1 MIASMILHPQNVTD
15 FISEFKKS
23 ELDKYGAPMSIQD
36 TENTSL
42 TGQFVGFL
50 LH

>member
-23 ELDKYGAPMSIQD
+23 ELDKYGALKSIQH

-42 TGQFVGFL
+42 TGQFVSFL